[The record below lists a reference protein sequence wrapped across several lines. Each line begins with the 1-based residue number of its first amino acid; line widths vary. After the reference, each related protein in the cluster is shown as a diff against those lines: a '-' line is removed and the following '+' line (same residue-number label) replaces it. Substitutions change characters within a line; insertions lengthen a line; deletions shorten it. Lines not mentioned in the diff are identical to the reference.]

1 MIAKVFRT
9 MFNGVQTLTSSRM
22 NLLSTA
28 EATLQLAALQ
38 ERCILVDSYDKSI
51 GDATKKEC
59 HIVNPDGQV
68 LLHRAFSVFLFNNK
82 GELLLQKR
90 SATKVTF
97 PNHYTN
103 TCCSHPLFEISE
115 ETEEHDAIGIRR
127 AARRRLNY
135 ELGIPL
141 SQISISDFV
150 YLTRIHYFAVES
162 EWGEHEIDYVLFIQK
177 DNLKLDPNPDEIS
190 ELCWIS
196 QSEIN
201 NFVKNLNA
209 PLTPWFKLI
218 LENKLPEWWNNLHS
232 LKKLQDH
239 NTIQRFV

>member
-1 MIAKVFRT
+1 M
-9 MFNGVQTLTSSRM
+9 
-22 NLLSTA
+22 
-28 EATLQLAALQ
+28 
-38 ERCILVDSYDKSI
+38 
-51 GDATKKEC
+51 
-59 HIVNPDGQV
+59 
-68 LLHRAFSVFLFNNK
+68 
-82 GELLLQKR
+82 
-90 SATKVTF
+90 
-97 PNHYTN
+97 
-103 TCCSHPLFEISE
+103 
-115 ETEEHDAIGIRR
+115 
-127 AARRRLNY
+127 
-135 ELGIPL
+135 
-141 SQISISDFV
+141 
-150 YLTRIHYFAVES
+150 ES

-218 LENKLPEWWNNLHS
+218 LEHKLPEWWNNLHS